1 MYTKK
6 SGKMARK
13 VSPPTSTPATSM
25 SATSPPAPSTSAT
38 STSATSPPAPSM
50 PGTSNSAD
58 QEELVINLAG
68 ENGEVVEQVDDEES
82 DDDKDPPPPQSGV
95 EQPQQPQ
102 PRKRRRKSTNIIL
115 TEETERMLGEWL
127 EFEVPYLYDKGD
139 PRHKQKEHIEH
150 VWAEKAASMEPPI
163 TTLDL
168 MTWFTSLRSRFGR
181 LTNLKSGDGAK
192 RLTERENWIMNMF
205 QFLKPHIVR
214 QKKPRTLG
222 MPQHLPQTMWMT
234 PLPAVRR
241 TPPQPSPCLAEGEAE
256 KPPGAATSTAS
267 TPHETLEQ
275 VLATAEKVRHNL
287 AGVMD
292 VVEDPEL
299 QYWRASL
306 DVMAKDCVGL
316 PAGFNTPLK
325 MELMAALHRFRTA
338 HEEGVTKPGPD
349 LMLHAY
355 RNFGFPAPQP
365 QPQAQQHP
373 PATTV
378 MYQGTPATTLPQPM
392 PTQPKPA
399 SFVLPPHQWQ
409 YCRLLTVWEHQL
421 QPGSPASYYPATPAQ
436 SIDPDQTLE
445 TPKKPP

>member
-1 MYTKK
+1 
-6 SGKMARK
+6 
-13 VSPPTSTPATSM
+13 
-25 SATSPPAPSTSAT
+25 
-38 STSATSPPAPSM
+38 
-50 PGTSNSAD
+50 
-58 QEELVINLAG
+58 
-68 ENGEVVEQVDDEES
+68 
-82 DDDKDPPPPQSGV
+82 
-95 EQPQQPQ
+95 
-102 PRKRRRKSTNIIL
+102 
-115 TEETERMLGEWL
+115 
-127 EFEVPYLYDKGD
+127 
-139 PRHKQKEHIEH
+139 
-150 VWAEKAASMEPPI
+150 MEPPI

-168 MTWFTSLRSRFGR
+168 MTWFTSFRSRFGR

-222 MPQHLPQTMWMT
+222 MLQSAAQAAEPASVPVPDPAPAPATDDVDDPSAGSQEDTT
-234 PLPAVRR
+234 PAISMPARKAK
-241 TPPQPSPCLAEGEAE
+241 QG

-267 TPHETLEQ
+267 TPHGTLEQ

-325 MELMAALHRFRTA
+325 MELMATLHRFRTA

-399 SFVLPPHQWQ
+399 SFVLPPHQVAVLQ
-409 YCRLLTVWEHQL
+409 SLLRPQQSATPPGTFLPPNASTPTHSQL
-421 QPGSPASYYPATPAQ
+421 LDLSQLGSQFGNTSFSLGQPLSGSPASYNPATPAQ

>member
-1 MYTKK
+1 M
-6 SGKMARK
+6 
-13 VSPPTSTPATSM
+13 
-25 SATSPPAPSTSAT
+25 
-38 STSATSPPAPSM
+38 
-50 PGTSNSAD
+50 
-58 QEELVINLAG
+58 VINLAG

-82 DDDKDPPPPQSGV
+82 DDDKDPPHPQSGV

-222 MPQHLPQTMWMT
+222 IPQSAAQAAEPASVPVPDPAPAPATDDVDDPSAGSQEDTTPAISMPARKAKQ
-234 PLPAVRR
+234 
-241 TPPQPSPCLAEGEAE
+241 G

-267 TPHETLEQ
+267 TPHGTLEQ
-275 VLATAEKVRHNL
+275 VLATADKVRHNL

-325 MELMAALHRFRTA
+325 MELMAALHRF
-338 HEEGVTKPGPD
+338 
-349 LMLHAY
+349 
-355 RNFGFPAPQP
+355 
-365 QPQAQQHP
+365 
-373 PATTV
+373 
-378 MYQGTPATTLPQPM
+378 
-392 PTQPKPA
+392 
-399 SFVLPPHQWQ
+399 
-409 YCRLLTVWEHQL
+409 
-421 QPGSPASYYPATPAQ
+421 
-436 SIDPDQTLE
+436 
-445 TPKKPP
+445 

>member
-1 MYTKK
+1 MYTNK
-6 SGKMARK
+6 SGKKARK
-13 VSPPTSTPATSM
+13 VSPPTSTPATS
-25 SATSPPAPSTSAT
+25 PPAT
-38 STSATSPPAPSM
+38 SM

-82 DDDKDPPPPQSGV
+82 DDDDDDDKDPPPPQSGV

-205 QFLKPHIVR
+205 QFLKLHIVR
-214 QKKPRTLG
+214 QKKPRILG
-222 MPQHLPQTMWMT
+222 VPQSAAEPASVPVPDPAPAPATDDVDDPSAGSQEDTTPAISMPARKAKQ
-234 PLPAVRR
+234 
-241 TPPQPSPCLAEGEAE
+241 G
-256 KPPGAATSTAS
+256 KPPGAATSTAF
-267 TPHETLEQ
+267 TPHRTLEQ
-275 VLATAEKVRHNL
+275 VLANAEKVRHNL

-365 QPQAQQHP
+365 Q
-373 PATTV
+373 
-378 MYQGTPATTLPQPM
+378 
-392 PTQPKPA
+392 
-399 SFVLPPHQWQ
+399 
-409 YCRLLTVWEHQL
+409 
-421 QPGSPASYYPATPAQ
+421 
-436 SIDPDQTLE
+436 
-445 TPKKPP
+445 